1 MEALLFI
8 AVVAIIVLTI
18 LYFNARM
25 QSERSAREQYERW
38 RKQETDRIVQEQR
51 VLARKEAQVDLAR
64 WQDAHE
70 AEFRQDAVARSRAVI
85 VGNVTQHLTPW
96 VGDFPYNPK
105 DARFIGSPIDMIIF
119 DGADENEIRRV
130 VFLEIKTNASALS
143 GRQRQIRDAIRA
155 GKVEW
160 RELRIVPAEAR

>member
-8 AVVAIIVLTI
+8 AVVAIVILTV

-25 QSERSAREQYERW
+25 QSERAARAQYETW
-38 RKQETDRIVQEQR
+38 RKQESDRIVLEQR
-51 VLARKEAQVDLAR
+51 ALARKEAEVQLAR

-70 AEFRQDAVARSRAVI
+70 AEFRQDAIARSRAVI
-85 VGNVTQHLTPW
+85 VGNVTQHITPW

-105 DARFIGSPIDMIIF
+105 DARFIGSPIDMVVF
-119 DGADENEIRRV
+119 DGCDEDKIRGV
-130 VFLEIKTNASALS
+130 VFLEIKTNGSALTA
-143 GRQRQIRDAIRA
+143 RQRQIRDAIRA

-160 RELRIVPAEAR
+160 RELRIVAAHAD